1 MAIELLGWNRVLRIY
16 IVDCAAEQV
25 TVTICHDFK
34 LERVPTLRYFPS
46 NFIKSTSEVGSDVAA
61 ETLDP
66 SEVVKELAGLLAKND
81 YSGTNE
87 LKPIFQPLQSNETK
101 ESIFNRYAR
110 RVSYI
115 LLVLEPPESQI
126 GIKTVLDLLPYPDVA
141 VRILKNEDL
150 FTNFGLKSTDVGR
163 EVGAE
168 SLDPKDIVTELAG
181 LLAKNDYSGTNELK
195 PIFQPIQSNETKES
209 IFNRY
214 AGKVSYILLVLEPP
228 ESQIGIETVL
238 DLLPYPDVAVRILK
252 NEDLFT
258 NFGLKPTGQKIALLD
273 KSGNVQSLTISG
285 QSRFD
290 YVDSIAQFLQQ
301 KGHTSIPRLP
311 TTKTPT
317 MSMKKGRDND
327 ILNKVLNS
335 PPTVYQADLELA
347 IYQIIHI
354 EIPKAPLLI
363 GYKLKALRHIM
374 RVFNKYSPLR
384 KNGKHLM
391 ESLVKYVK
399 SNDEITGEQFMTK
412 VNDAEKGP
420 QKPFSATRYIG
431 CVGSKPFARGIT
443 CSFWVLFHYLTVRAA
458 EKRTYPPSSVIIGLY
473 GFAKYFFFCAECA
486 KHFQKMAKRRRIASV
501 KTHDEEILWLW
512 AAHNEVNKRLYGDA
526 TEDPK
531 FPKMQ
536 FPQRKH
542 CPSCYMTE
550 PRKWNRAEV
559 LKYLKRIY
567 GSKNISSF
575 GIPA

>member
-150 FTNFGLKSTDVGR
+150 FTNFGLKST
-163 EVGAE
+163 
-168 SLDPKDIVTELAG
+168 
-181 LLAKNDYSGTNELK
+181 
-195 PIFQPIQSNETKES
+195 
-209 IFNRY
+209 
-214 AGKVSYILLVLEPP
+214 
-228 ESQIGIETVL
+228 
-238 DLLPYPDVAVRILK
+238 
-252 NEDLFT
+252 
-258 NFGLKPTGQKIALLD
+258 GQKLALLD
-273 KSGNVQSLTISG
+273 RNGKEQSLTISG
-285 QSRFD
+285 QNSSD
-290 YVDSIAQFLQQ
+290 YVDSVSQFLVQ
-301 KGHTSIPRLP
+301 T
-311 TTKTPT
+311 
-317 MSMKKGRDND
+317 
-327 ILNKVLNS
+327 S
-335 PPTVYQADLELA
+335 PPTIYQADLELA
-347 IYQIIHI
+347 IYQIIYS
-354 EIPKAPLLI
+354 EIPKVSLLI
-363 GYKLKALRHIM
+363 GYRLKALRHNM
-374 RVFNKYSPLR
+374 RLLNKYGPLR

-391 ESLVKYVK
+391 KSLVKYVK
-399 SNDEITGEQFMTK
+399 SNDEITGEQFFIK
-412 VNDAEKGP
+412 VNETEEGSWKS
-420 QKPFSATRYIG
+420 FSATRFIG
-431 CVGSKPFARGIT
+431 CVGSQRFSRRIT

-458 EKRTYPPSSVIIGLY
+458 EIRTYPPSSVIIGLY
-473 GFAKYFFFCAECA
+473 GLVKYFFSCSECT
-486 KHFQKMAKRRRIASV
+486 KHFQRMAKRRRIASV
-501 KTHDEEILWLW
+501 RTYDQEIIWLW
-512 AAHNEVNKRLYGDA
+512 AAHNEVNQRLSGDA

-531 FPKMQ
+531 FPKVQ

-542 CPSCYMTE
+542 CPSCYIGGTN
-550 PRKWNRAEV
+550 RWNMIEV

-567 GSKNISSF
+567 STKNLSFNGIST
-575 GIPA
+575 